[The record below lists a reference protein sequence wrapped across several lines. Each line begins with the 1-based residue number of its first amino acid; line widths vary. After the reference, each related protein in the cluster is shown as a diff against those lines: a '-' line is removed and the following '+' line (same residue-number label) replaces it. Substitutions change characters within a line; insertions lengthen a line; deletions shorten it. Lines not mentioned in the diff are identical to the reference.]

1 MKKLLALAMA
11 AMMCA
16 VAAPIHAAEE
26 ATEVNPQT
34 DENQNIYRRSLI
46 DCDRIL
52 VFMWCLKL

>member
-34 DENQNIYRRSLI
+34 DENQNIESETDITGSKGRS
-46 DCDRIL
+46 
-52 VFMWCLKL
+52 MGNAE

>member
-26 ATEVNPQT
+26 ATEEKVMAMAIQ
-34 DENQNIYRRSLI
+34 S
-46 DCDRIL
+46 
-52 VFMWCLKL
+52 